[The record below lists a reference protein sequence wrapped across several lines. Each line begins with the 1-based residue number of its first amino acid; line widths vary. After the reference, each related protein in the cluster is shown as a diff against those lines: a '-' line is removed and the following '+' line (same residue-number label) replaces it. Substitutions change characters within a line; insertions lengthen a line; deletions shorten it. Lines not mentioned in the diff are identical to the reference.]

1 MNAVADP
8 PRRLKRWRWLL
19 ALAVVVLIVLLAR
32 SWWLPPMGRF
42 LDISEPPSKVDAVM
56 VLGGGVNT
64 RPFVAAALVK
74 TGRAQR
80 VLLATIKPPYGAAN
94 DFGVPEHELSKKVL
108 LARGVSAGQI
118 VQLAGECNSTED
130 EAKALGRFLDS
141 EPGLR
146 VAVVTS
152 NFHTRRTRLL
162 LARVLGERMQQITFV
177 AAPTDGFDAETWW
190 QDEEGVVTYST
201 EYLKLLQ
208 AMLP

>member
-1 MNAVADP
+1 MSAIANPA
-8 PRRLKRWRWLL
+8 PRRRRWRWLL
-19 ALAVVVLIVLLAR
+19 AFAAVVLIAFLLR
-32 SWWLPPMGRF
+32 GWWLPPVGQF
-42 LDISEPPSKVDAVM
+42 LDISEPPAKVDAVM
-56 VLGGGVNT
+56 VLGGNINT

-80 VLLATIKPPYGAAN
+80 VLLATIKPPYGSG
-94 DFGVPEHELSKKVL
+94 DGFGVAEHELTKKIL
-108 LARGVSAGQI
+108 LARGVRAGLI
-118 VQLAGECNSTED
+118 VLLAGECNSTED
-130 EAKALGRFLDS
+130 EANALARFLDN

-146 VAVVTS
+146 VAIVTS

-177 AAPTDGFDAETWW
+177 GAPTDGFDTETWW

-201 EYLKLLQ
+201 EYMKLLQ